1 MTIQPFGQ
9 AAFVPASTAPFG
21 LSVDETGESAV
32 NQGWSSAGGS
42 RWNLGISTGNTTQGI
57 LAYEPVG
64 RYHVVFQE
72 SGLPTGQS
80 WSVTLN
86 GTTQRSTSRR
96 ITFVEPNGTYSWS
109 IGPIAGYRTSAYS
122 GTVAV
127 RGANVTLN
135 STWAEVTYGLRFTAT
150 GLPSGTPWWLNV
162 TGGASYGTNS
172 TVLNFT
178 EPNGTYHYT
187 VASARPGF
195 QAPGG
200 TITVA
205 GANVTGTIGFAAVT
219 YSIA

>member
-1 MTIQPFGQ
+1 
-9 AAFVPASTAPFG
+9 
-21 LSVDETGESAV
+21 
-32 NQGWSSAGGS
+32 
-42 RWNLGISTGNTTQGI
+42 
-57 LAYEPVG
+57 
-64 RYHVVFQE
+64 
-72 SGLPTGQS
+72 
-80 WSVTLN
+80 
-86 GTTQRSTSRR
+86 TSRR

-219 YSIA
+219 YSIAFTERGLASGTNWSVTLGNQSANSTGSTITFSVANGTYNWSIGPVPGYRANRTHGSVVINGSRTTIPLNWTAVTYTVHVQAMGLPN